1 LPAACQGVT
10 PSLGPDAT
18 GVGWVYEYTLE
29 SDRHDLAQL
38 RSIQDWFLRYE
49 LASVPGVS
57 EVASIGGY
65 VKQYQVVVDPN
76 KLRAYNIPIQ
86 KIRMA
91 IQRSNADVGGR
102 LVEMGETEF
111 MVRGLGYIKSIDDL
125 YSVPLKVDDRGVPIL
140 LRNVATVKIGPEL
153 RRGIADYNGEGE
165 VVGGIIVMRF
175 GENALQVIDNVKKR
189 LDELKTGLPEGVRVK
204 AVYDRSG

>member
-1 LPAACQGVT
+1 
-10 PSLGPDAT
+10 
-18 GVGWVYEYTLE
+18 
-29 SDRHDLAQL
+29 
-38 RSIQDWFLRYE
+38 
-49 LASVPGVS
+49 VS

-153 RRGIADYNGEGE
+153 RRGIADYNGDGE

-189 LDELKTGLPEGVRVK
+189 LDELKTGLPEGVHQIGIRPVR
-204 AVYDRSG
+204 D

>member
-1 LPAACQGVT
+1 
-10 PSLGPDAT
+10 
-18 GVGWVYEYTLE
+18 
-29 SDRHDLAQL
+29 
-38 RSIQDWFLRYE
+38 
-49 LASVPGVS
+49 VS

-140 LRNVATVKIGPEL
+140 LRNVATVKSARSCGAASPTTTVRERSWAASL
-153 RRGIADYNGEGE
+153 SCAS
-165 VVGGIIVMRF
+165 
-175 GENALQVIDNVKKR
+175 A
-189 LDELKTGLPEGVRVK
+189 KTPC
-204 AVYDRSG
+204 RSSTTSKSDWMNSSPACPKG